1 MPKIALCDD
10 NGEERAHTGTLLRE
24 YAQTRPGTSIR
35 TFSSGQQLLLSE
47 ESTEFDLYILD
58 VVMPK
63 MSGIELG
70 VRLREQKCRG
80 AIIYLTVT
88 PEFAIN
94 SYEARAFYYLL
105 KPVDPK
111 RLFNVMDQAL
121 AETQHKKTVCITVK
135 TKNGSRLLEGEEIAY
150 VELADRVAR
159 YHLSDGTT
167 LDSVM
172 LRRSFRSELE
182 PLLRYPS
189 FVPCGASFVANLRY
203 VTGIDK
209 GELQLCGGLQIPLPR
224 GQTSK
229 LRQQWMDYWL
239 DGAMDQA

>member
-1 MPKIALCDD
+1 MPKVALCDD
-10 NGEERAHTGTLLRE
+10 NGEERTHTGTLLRE
-24 YAQTRPGTSIR
+24 YARTRPGTSIR
-35 TFSSGQQLLLSE
+35 VFSSGQQLLLAEDSA
-47 ESTEFDLYILD
+47 EFDLYILD

-88 PEFAIN
+88 PEFAVN

-105 KPVDPK
+105 KPVDPQ
-111 RLFNVMDQAL
+111 RLFEVMDQAL
-121 AETQHKKTVCITVK
+121 AETERKRNVCITVK

-150 VELADRVAR
+150 VELTERVAR
-159 YHLSDGTT
+159 YHLSDGTA

-182 PLLRYPS
+182 PLLRYPE

-203 VTGIDK
+203 VTGVDK
-209 GELQLCGGLQIPLPR
+209 GGLQICNETQIPLPR
-224 GQTSK
+224 GQMSK

-239 DGAMDQA
+239 DGVADTV